1 MSGFEWILSLHVAV
15 FVLYECLH
23 VNYTLH
29 LFLSRQSVSVCVFM
43 RLLYFVCFCVEVVV
57 K

>member
-29 LFLSRQSVSVCVFM
+29 LFLSRQSVCVFM